1 MYNKD
6 NVFYKILQSEL
17 PANKIYEDDVA
28 LAFYDI
34 HPQKKVHALVITKGL
49 YLDFPDFVAKA
60 SALEVKNFFCAVAH
74 IAEILGVSQTGYRIL
89 SNIGPD
95 SGQEVP
101 HFHVHILGGE
111 KLSVSL

>member
-1 MYNKD
+1 MYNKE

-17 PANKIYEDDVA
+17 PAKVIYEDDVA
-28 LAFYDI
+28 LSFHDI

-49 YLDFPDFVAKA
+49 YSDFSDFMTQA
-60 SALEVKNFFCAVAH
+60 SALEIKSFFDAVTKV
-74 IAEILGVSQTGYRIL
+74 AEILGVSQTGYRIL

-111 KLSVSL
+111 KLPIFI